1 MPRTAPSE
9 CYAPLLPL
17 PAPRAMPLKRST
29 KPCCYKVA
37 CGRRCP
43 AAELCLLLLPGL
55 LLAASDAW
63 TSECGSDDCSRFVPA
78 NVSLADPYFARRLP
92 VVQSSMPLAFN
103 IVADASGRAFVGS
116 LDGSF
121 TCLSVASGAVL
132 WTVAL
137 GFGPLSSAAALCVC
151 LPHMRAF
158 CPAFW
163 FETSRL

>member
-1 MPRTAPSE
+1 MPRTAPSN
-9 CYAPLLPL
+9 CSALPL
-17 PAPRAMPLKRST
+17 PAPRAMPLKSST
-29 KPCCYKVA
+29 KPRCYVA
-37 CGRRCP
+37 CARRRP
-43 AAELCLLLLPGL
+43 AAHLCLLLLGL

-78 NVSLADPYFARRLP
+78 NVSLAAPYFARRVP

-103 IVADASGRAFVGS
+103 IVADASGRLFVGS

-121 TCLSVASGAVL
+121 TCLNLASGAVQ

-151 LPHMRAF
+151 ICLHLHVF
-158 CPAFW
+158 CPRF
-163 FETSRL
+163 LV